1 MIGQTISHYSV
12 IGKLGAG
19 GMGEVYRAQ
28 DTKLNREVAIKVL
41 PEGFAQDAERLAR
54 FQREAQ
60 VLASLNHPNIAA
72 IYGLEESDGIRAL
85 VMELV
90 EGPTLADRIAAGPI
104 PVDEALAIAK
114 QIADA
119 LEVAHERGIIH
130 RDLKPA
136 NVKVTPDDTVKVL
149 DFGLAKISSN
159 ETPSDDLSHSPTMLK
174 GTQAGMILGTAAY
187 MSPEQAKGKAVDKRS
202 DIWAFGCVLFEM
214 LSGKQTFSGETLTD
228 TLAAVVRAE
237 PEWNSLP
244 QTTPLPVR
252 RLLRR
257 CLTKDPKQRLRDI
270 GEAQIAI
277 EKISEASEE
286 DAVLTVTDSG
296 GVRRRFWFGV
306 VAGVAATVVIAL
318 ALVYGLWPRAKDLPV
333 RRFSLDTNVVT
344 SPVKTLSI
352 SPDGEKVAFI
362 EEGKLK
368 VWDLS
373 QLQPRVIE
381 GAGSLVA
388 GGEDSAG
395 PFWSPDGKSIAF
407 ARDGSQ
413 FRISATDGQAI
424 SICRLPGAY
433 GGGAWGAEDVIL
445 IATTRGPMYKVSANG
460 GDPELFIKLDPEAD
474 VDFHQPSFLPDGHT
488 IVYSLHRHQGVDTVE
503 AYRDGQRK
511 LLLRLE
517 GQARSGPQVINFP
530 QFSATGHL
538 LYRRE
543 QGNPGIWAV
552 AFSPSRLEI
561 TGEPFLVTP
570 NASHPS
576 VAYDGTLVFDFAG
589 DSGPGQLAW
598 VNRKGVVEEVIGEP
612 QENISNPA
620 ISPDGTRIA
629 YAVDEKGKSDIWVVD
644 RKGVRTRLTFSAEE
658 SKTPKWAPDGRRII
672 FDSGTK
678 DGSVIC
684 EKSADGTGETKIL
697 AEKAEEGYVSPDGKR
712 LIYTSSGEAGR
723 GLRVL
728 MLDGP
733 GSPRNFLEK
742 PTALQGSRISP
753 DGRYVA
759 YESWEGGRPG
769 IYVRS
774 FPEGEGQ
781 WQVATNQATNPLW
794 NPHGSELFYLDNS
807 GPQTR
812 LMVVPVETKGQFTLG
827 QAKELFSLEENV
839 AVSKGI
845 FKEIDVSS
853 DGQRFVL
860 VKSLSQRK
868 RRGAIV
874 VVQNWFKEFKS
885 RKQQ

>member
-1 MIGQTISHYSV
+1 MIGQTISHYEV
-12 IGKLGAG
+12 TGKLGAG
-19 GMGEVYRAQ
+19 GMGEVYRAH
-28 DTKLNREVAIKVL
+28 DTKLNREVAIKIL
-41 PEGFAQDAERLAR
+41 PVEFAQDAERLAR

-72 IYGLEESDGIRAL
+72 IYGLEDSNGILAL

-90 EGPTLADRIAAGPI
+90 EGPTLADRIARGPI
-104 PVDEALAIAK
+104 ALDDALAIAK
-114 QIADA
+114 QISEG
-119 LEVAHERGIIH
+119 LEFAHEKGIIH

-136 NVKVTPDDTVKVL
+136 NIKVTVDGRVKVL
-149 DFGLAKISSN
+149 DFGLAKVFTE
-159 ETPSDDLSHSPTMLK
+159 ETHDSDLSHSPTLIR

-187 MSPEQAKGKAVDKRS
+187 MSPEQAKGKAVDRRA

-237 PEWNSLP
+237 PEWNELP
-244 QTTPLPVR
+244 PTTPLAVG

-270 GEAQIAI
+270 GEARIAL

-286 DAVLTVTDSG
+286 EAALTVIDPG
-296 GVRRRFWFGV
+296 GARRRFWFGV
-306 VAGVAATVVIAL
+306 GAGVAAAAVIVL
-318 ALVYGLWPRAKDLPV
+318 ALVYGLWPQARELHV
-333 RRFSLDTNVVT
+333 RRFRLDTNVPT

-407 ARDGSQ
+407 ARDGSL
-413 FRISATDGQAI
+413 FRISVTDGQAI

-460 GDPELFIKLDPEAD
+460 GDPEIFIKLDPEAD

-530 QFSATGHL
+530 QYSPTGHL

-576 VAYDGTLVFDFAG
+576 VAYDGTLVFDFAS

-612 QENISNPA
+612 QENIRNPA
-620 ISPDGTRIA
+620 ISPDGSRIA
-629 YAVDEKGKSDIWVVD
+629 YAADEKGKSDIWMVD
-644 RKGVRTRLTFSAEE
+644 TKTGVRTRLTFSGEE
-658 SKTPKWAPDGRRII
+658 SRNPKWAPDGRRIN
-672 FDSGTK
+672 FDSATK

-684 EKSADGTGETKIL
+684 EKSADGTGEIKIL

-742 PTALQGSRISP
+742 PTALTGSRISP

-781 WQVATNQATNPLW
+781 WQVATNQATDPLW
-794 NPHGSELFYLDNS
+794 NAHGSELFYLDNS
-807 GPQTR
+807 GPRTR

-839 AVSKGI
+839 AAISGI

-860 VKSLSQRK
+860 VKSLSQSK

-874 VVQNWFKEFKS
+874 VVQNWFTEFKS
-885 RKQQ
+885 RKQ